1 MMRHFIAPLAALI
14 LTSGAAHGA
23 PAMWK
28 VSDGDSA
35 VWLFGSVHLL
45 PDWPEWRTA
54 HLDKVMS
61 KVDLVYFETDIS
73 LEAQL
78 SITNLS
84 YELGFSRDGRLLS
97 EKIGPELTAQLREK
111 AEEYGLPMPML
122 LTMEPWMAATTLSV
136 GVVATQGYAPER
148 GVETLLSLELPA
160 ERKGF
165 LETPEQQLGFLA
177 GGDMD
182 EQIAMLR
189 ATLDTLDDA
198 ASDIGAMVEAWLD
211 GEPEL
216 LGAIFDTQMGGYDGG
231 MVEQLI
237 DQRNHNWVEQ
247 IEAMLARNETA
258 LLVVG
263 AAHLAG
269 DVSVVKLLEERGF
282 TSERVQ

>member
-1 MMRHFIAPLAALI
+1 MMRPFIAPLAALI
-14 LTSGAAHGA
+14 LSTGAALGA

-35 VWLFGSVHLL
+35 IWLFGSVHLL

-73 LEAQL
+73 IEAQM
-78 SITNLS
+78 SIADLS

-97 EKIGPELTAQLREK
+97 DKIGPELTAQLREK
-111 AEEYGLPMPML
+111 AGQYGLPMPML

-136 GVVATQGYAPER
+136 GAVTTQGYAPEL
-148 GVETLLSLELPA
+148 GVETILSNELPA
-160 ERKGF
+160 ERKAF

-177 GGDMD
+177 GGDLD
-182 EQIAMLR
+182 EQITMLR
-189 ATLDTLDDA
+189 ATLDTIDDA
-198 ASDIGAMVEAWLD
+198 SSDIGAMVEAWLD

-216 LGAIFDTQMGGYDGG
+216 LGTIFDTQMGGYSGG

-237 DQRNHNWVEQ
+237 DRRNHNWVEQ
-247 IEAMLARNETA
+247 IQAMLARNETA